1 MLRLAP
7 ISCSGVT
14 SVGFGATPITMRRPR
29 SAIALALL
37 TVASTALAPPWWM
50 SAAATSSVAL
60 SMKWCAPS
68 LRASAALSLPRAIA
82 TVRKP
87 SLLANC
93 IPRYRSC
100 RNRETQALCRREN
113 GCESRLRADH
123 AGARAEIQQLPQPQD
138 NDGAH
143 QRYDPAAAEHGGEQ

>member
-7 ISCSGVT
+7 ISCSGGA
-14 SVGFGATPITMRRPR
+14 SVGFGATPITMSRPR

-37 TVASTALAPPWWM
+37 TVASTALAPPRGM

-60 SMKWCAPS
+60 SMKWCARS
-68 LRASAALSLPRAIA
+68 LRASAALSPPRAIA

-93 IPRYRSC
+93 IPRCRSC
-100 RNRETQALCRREN
+100 PNRETQALRRREN
-113 GCESRLRADH
+113 GCEGRLPKRADH
-123 AGARAEIQQLPQPQD
+123 AGARAEIQLQLPQPQD
-138 NDGAH
+138 YDGVH
-143 QRYDPAAAEHGGEQ
+143 QRYDPAAD